1 MTFEKLQDILQKA
14 KDFVVVAGGAI
25 DKSKPEVIELCDT
38 FFFIYKQK
46 VGVGTCR
53 NCIFDAYFELKQI
66 TKEKFN
72 FMTQEKKFKLKRFP
86 VYFGQRHQHYT
97 NVNITD
103 EVALEMVRFSRS
115 TAANFENAEEL
126 LAALDAQTVIASS
139 PAAETPAAAP
149 KEAAPAAEVVVAE
162 KTSKGI
168 VTKAKPV
175 APVAPAPAKNVKKK
189 K

>member
-1 MTFEKLQDILQKA
+1 
-14 KDFVVVAGGAI
+14 
-25 DKSKPEVIELCDT
+25 
-38 FFFIYKQK
+38 
-46 VGVGTCR
+46 
-53 NCIFDAYFELKQI
+53 
-66 TKEKFN
+66 
-72 FMTQEKKFKLKRFP
+72 MTQEKKFKLKRFP

-126 LAALDAQTVIASS
+126 LAALDAQTVVA
-139 PAAETPAAAP
+139 PAAAP
-149 KEAAPAAEVVVAE
+149 KEAAKAPAPAAEVVVAE

>member
-25 DKSKPEVIELCDT
+25 DKSKPEVIELCDA

-66 TKEKFN
+66 TKQKFN

-126 LAALDAQTVIASS
+126 LAALDAQTPAQAVIAS
-139 PAAETPAAAP
+139 
-149 KEAAPAAEVVVAE
+149 APAAIAPVAPAEEVVVAE

-168 VTKAKPV
+168 VTKTKAV
-175 APVAPAPAKNVKKK
+175 APVAPAPAKKVKKK
-189 K
+189 

>member
-126 LAALDAQTVIASS
+126 LAALDAQTVV
-139 PAAETPAAAP
+139 
-149 KEAAPAAEVVVAE
+149 APAAEVVVAE